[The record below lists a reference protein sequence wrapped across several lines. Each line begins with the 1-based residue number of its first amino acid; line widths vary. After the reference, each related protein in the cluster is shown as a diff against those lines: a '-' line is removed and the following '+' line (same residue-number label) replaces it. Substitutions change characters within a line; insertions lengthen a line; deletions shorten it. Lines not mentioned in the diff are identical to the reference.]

1 MLCFLD
7 FLILNTMMSHHSH
20 SSESDGPSIPAVGI
34 SARIDIIRKDLGYNF
49 STGFFEPMVA
59 AATTAAFVDGVTEEK
74 KQEALSK
81 AEKFKSFSQIS
92 ITRKIINKQP
102 IPFPELKQY
111 LNQVNP
117 HYYDVIDYFIWQ
129 TMLGPGDLS
138 DNQKHFI
145 AQWNN
150 YRHYRCHPTEN
161 NDSSRQPAQMS

>member
-1 MLCFLD
+1 MFGFID
-7 FLILNTMMSHHSH
+7 FLILNSMMSHHSRG
-20 SSESDGPSIPAVGI
+20 SESDSIPPPVGI
-34 SARIDIIRKDLGYNF
+34 SAKIDAIKNDLGYGF

-81 AEKFKSFSQIS
+81 AENFKSFSLIS

-102 IPFPELKQY
+102 IPFQELKQY

-117 HYYDVIDYFIWQ
+117 HYYDVLDYFIWQ
-129 TMLGPGDLS
+129 TMLGTEDLS
-138 DNQKHFI
+138 DNQKLFI

-150 YRHYRCHPTEN
+150 YRHSRCHPTEN
-161 NDSSRQPAQMS
+161 NN